1 MLALGVHA
9 AVTNKVVNG
18 QPAAP
23 FTDVTAQTGPDF
35 VHANGAAGDLLL
47 PEVIGPGG
55 ALFDYDNDGDLDLFV
70 VQGAGKTLSLIHI

>member
-35 VHANGAAGDLLL
+35 VHANGAAGLQANNSGVLASYGDNAT
-47 PEVIGPGG
+47 EGNG
-55 ALFDYDNDGDLDLFV
+55 AVN
-70 VQGAGKTLSLIHI
+70 AGVTPAPPS